1 MNEGNRSEQV
11 TVGFPIDPK
20 KRGGEVLGIKVRL
33 EGCMFGGLV
42 NFMNAT
48 EGFEVIL
55 QVEGVLQYDYE

>member
-1 MNEGNRSEQV
+1 MG
-11 TVGFPIDPK
+11 
-20 KRGGEVLGIKVRL
+20 L

-55 QVEGVLQYDYE
+55 QVEGVLRYDNE